1 MLKSRAA
8 RPPDLA
14 ASYWLIE
21 KHEAGRTEM
30 PTVHLENGGEA
41 LPVFSWVE
49 EARMFLD
56 LGALKEDG
64 WAIRESTAGR
74 LVSMLE
80 EELSA
85 EVEFVA
91 LDPMPEMATPMF
103 GTMISLVTLNRQSFI
118 DGHIG
123 REEPLIRRFE

>member
-14 ASYWLIE
+14 TSYWLIE
-21 KHEAGRTEM
+21 KHEAGHTEV
-30 PTVHLENGGEA
+30 PTVHLESGGEA

-56 LGALKEDG
+56 LCVFEEGG
-64 WAIRESTAGR
+64 WAIRESTARR
-74 LVSMLE
+74 LVSILE
-80 EELSA
+80 EDLRE

-103 GTMISLVTLNRQSFI
+103 CTMIYLVTMDRQSFI
-118 DGHIG
+118 DGHI
-123 REEPLIRRFE
+123 

>member
-14 ASYWLIE
+14 TSYWLIE
-21 KHEAGRTEM
+21 KHEAGRMEV
-30 PTVHLENGGEA
+30 PTVNLESGEEA
-41 LPVFSWVE
+41 LPVFSWAE

-56 LGALKEDG
+56 LGGFEEGG

-80 EELSA
+80 EDLRA

-103 GTMISLVTLNRQSFI
+103 GTMIYLVTLDRQSFI
-118 DGHIG
+118 DGYIDK
-123 REEPLIRRFE
+123 EEPLGRRLE